1 MLTAGERFKADSLSI
16 LELFSGASYEIP
28 AFQRDYAWTKEQIE
42 QLWLDIKTCIDN
54 PNSAHFLGPM
64 VVIPTGKQGN
74 DYLVVDG
81 QQRLT
86 TLQILIS
93 LIRDRWIELN
103 PGKKETDEGPK
114 DYEDLSKALLSSG
127 ATNGYKKTF
136 TPNLHIMDI
145 FGDYIRREPKAD
157 PNRKF
162 INKIS
167 DATPHDLEHG
177 EELLNAYLDLKKKIS
192 VFDKDKLLELE
203 KVLYYNFLI
212 LRINALEETNA
223 FLLFD
228 TLNNRGL
235 DLTQGDLIKNYIFQA
250 AGEKNLSSPSP
261 GTRNL
266 LSKWDSI
273 VEKVGLDKL
282 DNFLRYFLIIETQDK
297 VQREE
302 ISKLV
307 KEKYKTLVEIQK
319 FLEDLAIY
327 SEYFAFIDRSD
338 YFSGKYRDELNSI
351 FSDLA
356 DLKQSTQAIILMT
369 AMHRFKEIDTKEGFE
384 GLIKICRAIEIFSYR
399 SRICT
404 KNAQDI
410 ENIWKDSAVILRD
423 SNKDDSAV
431 ISTVI
436 KKLLDN
442 SPSDIEF
449 ESNLA
454 SYNFKESRF
463 ARYSL
468 SKFEHHRKN
477 NDAWILAGSS
487 KLDVEHVAPKAPD
500 ELFNWRK
507 QMKGDLIYRSVIT
520 LLGNQVLLQIPLNRK
535 LKNKEFSIKKREYLK
550 ESNKLLFLATEV
562 SKSKEWTQ
570 TEVILRSKLLAHEAL
585 TIWTWKSLDLPIQFE
600 EPLKKQRAT
609 RKKAT
614 TRKKSTT
621 RKRAT
626 KP

>member
-1 MLTAGERFKADSLSI
+1 MLTAGERFKADSLSV

-28 AFQRDYAWTKEQIE
+28 AFQRDYAWTKEQID
-42 QLWLDIKTCIDN
+42 QLWADIEQCSKN
-54 PNSAHFLGPM
+54 QNSAHFLGPM

-93 LIRDRWIELN
+93 LIRDRWVELA
-103 PGKKETDEGPK
+103 PGKKQTDEGPK
-114 DYEDLSKALLSSG
+114 DYEELSRALLSSG
-127 ATNGYKKTF
+127 PTNNYKKTF
-136 TPNLHIMDI
+136 TPNLHIMHI
-145 FGDYIRREPKAD
+145 FSDYIRREPVGD
-157 PNRKF
+157 PTRKF
-162 INKIS
+162 VSKLS
-167 DATPHDLEHG
+167 DVSELDLEHG
-177 EELLNAYLDLKKKIS
+177 EELLTAYLQLKKKLS
-192 VFDKDKLLELE
+192 NYDADKLLKLE
-203 KVLYYNFLI
+203 STLYYNFLI

-235 DLTQGDLIKNYIFQA
+235 DLTQGDLIKNYVFQA

-261 GTRNL
+261 GTQNL

-282 DNFLRYFLIIETQDK
+282 DNFLRYFLIMETEEK

-302 ISKLV
+302 ISKIV
-307 KEKYKTLVEIQK
+307 KERYKTQVDIQK
-319 FLEDLAIY
+319 FLEDLAIN
-327 SEYFAFIDRSD
+327 SEYFALIDRSD
-338 YFSGKYRDELNSI
+338 QFSGKYKDELNSI

-356 DLKQSTQAIILMT
+356 DLKQSTQAIILMS
-369 AMHRFKEIDTKEGFE
+369 AMHRFRQFDLKSDYEH
-384 GLIKICRAIEIFSYR
+384 LMNICRAVEIFSYR
-399 SRICT
+399 ARICT

-410 ENIWKDSAVILRD
+410 ENLWKDCSKLIRSSQLDVEAVVREVLKSLK
-423 SNKDDSAV
+423 SNA
-431 ISTVI
+431 
-436 KKLLDN
+436 
-442 SPSDIEF
+442 PSDSEF

-454 SYNFKESRF
+454 TYNFKESRF

-468 SKFEHHRKN
+468 SKYEHHRKD

-500 ELFNWRK
+500 ENYNWRS
-507 QMKGDLIYRSVIT
+507 QMKGDLIYRNVIT

-535 LKNKEFSIKKREYLK
+535 IKNKEFTSKKKEYMK
-550 ESNKLLFLATEV
+550 QSEKLLFLAREV
-562 SKSKEWTQ
+562 SKANNWTQ
-570 TEVILRSKLLAHEAL
+570 NEVISRSKNLAHEAL
-585 TIWTWKSLDLPIQFE
+585 TIWSWSSLALPVHFE
-600 EPLKKQRAT
+600 EPIKKARAP
-609 RKKAT
+609 RKKAQAT
-614 TRKKSTT
+614 QPNARKNS
-621 RKRAT
+621 